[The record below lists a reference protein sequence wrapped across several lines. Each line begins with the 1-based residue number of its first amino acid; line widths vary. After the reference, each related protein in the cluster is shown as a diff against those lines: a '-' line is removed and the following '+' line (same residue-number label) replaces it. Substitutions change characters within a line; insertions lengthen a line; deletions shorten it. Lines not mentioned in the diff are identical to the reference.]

1 MSWRIA
7 NECAERRFGSAAR
20 KQIIMFLADKASD
33 DGSGIWCSKGTI
45 QRHTELGETTV
56 KRIISEFLRE
66 GILVETGRRP
76 CRNGYTVVYRIVIN
90 TIRMLEPTAEPDID
104 TGSTVDPV
112 QPEPGTGSTVDGV
125 GGPQWTPNHPQTIH
139 KPPTRASARDAAAAE
154 VGDIEAEKIL
164 AAYPEDKIRDRRT
177 SVRLIAAAV
186 KAGVEPDDLLQAVK
200 TYAKES
206 EGYTRSKVCFSDNW
220 FKMRRWE
227 KGLAQIQ
234 ADREKSREAAAK
246 GRASLA
252 EWIHERHPLC
262 RHITNRQIEDL
273 IASKLVTPE
282 QVRAAGLQA

>member
-45 QRHTELGETTV
+45 QRHTELSESTV
-56 KRIISEFLRE
+56 KRTIIDFLRE
-66 GILVETGRRP
+66 GILIETGRRQ
-76 CRNGYTVVYRIVIN
+76 CKNGYTVIYRIVLE
-90 TIRMLEPTAEPDID
+90 RVAALEPSAEPDIE
-104 TGSTVDPV
+104 TGVTVNPV
-112 QPEPGTGSTVDGV
+112 QPEPGTGSTVNGV
-125 GGPQWTPNHPQTIH
+125 RGSPWTPNHPKTIH
-139 KPPTRASARDAAAAE
+139 KPPTRRREAVAE
-154 VGDIEAEKIL
+154 VEDLEAEKIL
-164 AAYPEDKIRDRRT
+164 AAYPEDRVRDRRT
-177 SVRLIAAAV
+177 SLRLIAAAV
-186 KAGVEPDDLLQAVK
+186 KAGVEPDDLHQAVK
-200 TYAKES
+200 AYAKES

-227 KGLAQIQ
+227 KGLAQVH
-234 ADREKSREAAAK
+234 ADREKAREAEAK

>member
-45 QRHTELGETTV
+45 QRT
-56 KRIISEFLRE
+56 IIDFLRE
-66 GILVETGRRP
+66 GILIETGRRH
-76 CRNGYTVVYRIVIN
+76 CKNGYTVIYRIV
-90 TIRMLEPTAEPDID
+90 LERVAALDPTAEPDIE
-104 TGSTVDPV
+104 TGVTVNPV
-112 QPEPGTGSTVDGV
+112 QPEPGTGE
-125 GGPQWTPNHPQTIH
+125 
-139 KPPTRASARDAAAAE
+139 AAAE
-154 VGDIEAEKIL
+154 VEDFETEKIL
-164 AAYPEDKIRDRRT
+164 AAYPEDRIRDRRT
-177 SVRLIAAAV
+177 TLRLIAAAE
-186 KAGVEPDDLLQAVK
+186 KAGVEPDDLKQAIK
-200 TYAKES
+200 AYANES

-227 KGLAQIQ
+227 KGLAQVQ
-234 ADREKSREAAAK
+234 ADREKAREAEAK

-262 RHITNRQIEDL
+262 RHITNRQTEDL

-282 QVRAAGLQA
+282 QVCAAGLQS

>member
-45 QRHTELGETTV
+45 QRHTELSESTV
-56 KRIISEFLRE
+56 KRTIIDFLRE
-66 GILVETGRRP
+66 GILIETGRRH
-76 CRNGYTVVYRIVIN
+76 CKNGYTVIYRIV
-90 TIRMLEPTAEPDID
+90 LERVAALETTAEPDIE
-104 TGSTVDPV
+104 TGGTVNPV
-112 QPEPGTGSTVDGV
+112 QPEPGTGSTVNGV
-125 GGPQWTPNHPQTIH
+125 RGSRWTPNHPKTIH
-139 KPPTRASARDAAAAE
+139 KPPTRRREAAE
-154 VGDIEAEKIL
+154 EVEDLEAEKIL
-164 AAYPEDKIRDRRT
+164 AAYPEDRIRDRRT
-177 SVRLIAAAV
+177 SLRLIAAAL
-186 KAGVEPDDLLQAVK
+186 KAGVKLDDLKQAVK
-200 TYAKES
+200 AYAKES

-234 ADREKSREAAAK
+234 ADREKAREAEAK

>member
-45 QRHTELGETTV
+45 QRHTELSESTV
-56 KRIISEFLRE
+56 KRTIIDFLRE
-66 GILVETGRRP
+66 GILIETGRRQ
-76 CRNGYTVVYRIVIN
+76 CKNGYTVIYRIVLE
-90 TIRMLEPTAEPDID
+90 RVAALEPTAEPDIE
-104 TGSTVDPV
+104 TGVTVNPV
-112 QPEPGTGSTVDGV
+112 QPEPGTGSTVNGV
-125 GGPQWTPNHPQTIH
+125 RGSRWTPNHPKTIH
-139 KPPTRASARDAAAAE
+139 KPPTRRREAAE
-154 VGDIEAEKIL
+154 EVEDLEAEKIL
-164 AAYPEDKIRDRRT
+164 AAYPEDRIRDRRT
-177 SVRLIAAAV
+177 SLRLIAAAV
-186 KAGVEPDDLLQAVK
+186 KAGVEPDDLRQAVK
-200 TYAKES
+200 AYAKES

-234 ADREKSREAAAK
+234 ADREKAREAEAK

-262 RHITNRQIEDL
+262 RHITTRQIEDL

-282 QVRAAGLQA
+282 QVRAAGMQA

>member
-45 QRHTELGETTV
+45 QRHTELSESTV
-56 KRIISEFLRE
+56 KRTIIDFLRE
-66 GILVETGRRP
+66 GILIETGRRQ
-76 CRNGYTVVYRIVIN
+76 CKNGYTVIYRIVLD
-90 TIRMLEPTAEPDID
+90 RVAALEPTAEPDIM
-104 TGSTVDPV
+104 TGVTVNPV
-112 QPEPGTGSTVDGV
+112 QPEPGTGSTVNGV
-125 GGPQWTPNHPQTIH
+125 RGSRWTPNHPKTIL
-139 KPPTRASARDAAAAE
+139 KPPTRRREAAE
-154 VGDIEAEKIL
+154 EVEDLESEKIL
-164 AAYPEDKIRDRRT
+164 AAYPEDRIRDRRT
-177 SVRLIAAAV
+177 TLRLISAAV
-186 KAGVEPDDLLQAVK
+186 KAGVKPDDLQRAVK
-200 TYAKES
+200 AYAKES

-227 KGLAQIQ
+227 KGLAEIQ
-234 ADREKSREAAAK
+234 ADREKAREAEAK

>member
-45 QRHTELGETTV
+45 QRHTELSESTV
-56 KRIISEFLRE
+56 KRTIIDFLRE
-66 GILVETGRRP
+66 GILIETGRRH
-76 CRNGYTVVYRIVIN
+76 CKNGYTVIYRIVLE
-90 TIRMLEPTAEPDID
+90 RVAALEPTADPDIE
-104 TGSTVDPV
+104 TGVTVNPV
-112 QPEPGTGSTVDGV
+112 QPEPGTGSTVNGV
-125 GGPQWTPNHPQTIH
+125 RGSRWTPNHPKTIH
-139 KPPTRASARDAAAAE
+139 KPPTRKREAAE
-154 VGDIEAEKIL
+154 EVEDLEAEKIL
-164 AAYPEDKIRDRRT
+164 AAYPEDRIRDRRT
-177 SVRLIAAAV
+177 SLRLIAAAV
-186 KAGVEPDDLLQAVK
+186 KAGVKPDDLLQAVK
-200 TYAKES
+200 AYAKES

-227 KGLAQIQ
+227 KGLVQVQ
-234 ADREKSREAAAK
+234 ADREKAREAEAK

-262 RHITNRQIEDL
+262 RHITSRQIEDL

-282 QVRAAGLQA
+282 QVRAAGL

>member
-45 QRHTELGETTV
+45 QRHTELSESTV
-56 KRIISEFLRE
+56 KRTIIDFLRE
-66 GILVETGRRP
+66 GILIETGRRH
-76 CRNGYTVVYRIVIN
+76 CKNGYTVIYRIVLE
-90 TIRMLEPTAEPDID
+90 RVAALEPTAEPEIE
-104 TGSTVDPV
+104 TGVTVNPV
-112 QPEPGTGSTVDGV
+112 QPEPGTGSTVNGV
-125 GGPQWTPNHPQTIH
+125 RGSRWTPNHPKTIH
-139 KPPTRASARDAAAAE
+139 KPPTRKREAAE
-154 VGDIEAEKIL
+154 EDEDLEAEKIL
-164 AAYPEDKIRDRRT
+164 AAYPEDRIRDRRT
-177 SVRLIAAAV
+177 SLRLIAGAV
-186 KAGVEPDDLLQAVK
+186 KAGVVPDDLKQAVK
-200 TYAKES
+200 AYAKES
-206 EGYTRSKVCFSDNW
+206 EGFTRSKVCFSDNW

-234 ADREKSREAAAK
+234 ADREKAREAEAK
-246 GRASLA
+246 GRASLT

-262 RHITNRQIEDL
+262 RHITNRQVEDL

>member
-45 QRHTELGETTV
+45 QRT
-56 KRIISEFLRE
+56 IIDFLRE
-66 GILVETGRRP
+66 GILIETGRRH
-76 CRNGYTVVYRIVIN
+76 CKNGYTVIYRIV
-90 TIRMLEPTAEPDID
+90 LERVAALDSTAEPDIEA
-104 TGSTVDPV
+104 GVTVNPV
-112 QPEPGTGSTVDGV
+112 QPEPGTEATVNGVRGSR
-125 GGPQWTPNHPQTIH
+125 WTPNHPKTIH
-139 KPPTRASARDAAAAE
+139 KPPTRRREAAAE
-154 VGDIEAEKIL
+154 VEDFETEKIL
-164 AAYPEDKIRDRRT
+164 AAYPEDRIRDRRT
-177 SVRLIAAAV
+177 TLRLIAAAE
-186 KAGVEPDDLLQAVK
+186 KAGVEPDDLKQAIK
-200 TYAKES
+200 AYANES

-227 KGLAQIQ
+227 KGLAQVQ
-234 ADREKSREAAAK
+234 ADREKAREAEAK

-262 RHITNRQIEDL
+262 RHITNRQTEDL

-282 QVRAAGLQA
+282 QVCAAGLQS

>member
-45 QRHTELGETTV
+45 QRHTELSESTV
-56 KRIISEFLRE
+56 KRTIIDFLRE
-66 GILVETGRRP
+66 GILIETGRRH
-76 CRNGYTVVYRIVIN
+76 CKNGYTVIYRIVLE
-90 TIRMLEPTAEPDID
+90 RVAALEPTAEPDIE
-104 TGSTVDPV
+104 TGVTVNPV
-112 QPEPGTGSTVDGV
+112 QPEPGTGSTVNGV
-125 GGPQWTPNHPQTIH
+125 RGSRWTPNHPKTIH
-139 KPPTRASARDAAAAE
+139 KPPTRRREAAE
-154 VGDIEAEKIL
+154 EVEDLEAEKIL
-164 AAYPEDKIRDRRT
+164 AAYPEDRIRDRRT
-177 SVRLIAAAV
+177 SLRLIAAAV
-186 KAGVEPDDLLQAVK
+186 KAGVEPDDLKQAIK
-200 TYAKES
+200 AYAKES

-227 KGLAQIQ
+227 KGLAQLQ
-234 ADREKSREAAAK
+234 ADREKAREAEAK

-273 IASKLVTPE
+273 VATKLVTPE

>member
-45 QRHTELGETTV
+45 QRHTELSESTV
-56 KRIISEFLRE
+56 KRTIIDFLRE
-66 GILVETGRRP
+66 GILIETGRRQ
-76 CRNGYTVVYRIVIN
+76 CKNGYTVIYRIVLE
-90 TIRMLEPTAEPDID
+90 RVAALEPTAEPDID
-104 TGSTVDPV
+104 TGVTVNPV
-112 QPEPGTGSTVDGV
+112 QPEPGTGSTVNGV
-125 GGPQWTPNHPQTIH
+125 RGSRWTPNHPKTIH
-139 KPPTRASARDAAAAE
+139 KPPTRRREAAE
-154 VGDIEAEKIL
+154 EIENLEAEKIL
-164 AAYPEDKIRDRRT
+164 AAYPEDRIRGRRT
-177 SVRLIAAAV
+177 SLRLIAAAV
-186 KAGVEPDDLLQAVK
+186 KAGVKPDDLKQAVK
-200 TYAKES
+200 AYAKES

-220 FKMRRWE
+220 FKMRRLE

-234 ADREKSREAAAK
+234 ADRVKAREAEAK

>member
-45 QRHTELGETTV
+45 QRHTELSESTV
-56 KRIISEFLRE
+56 KRTIIDFLRE
-66 GILVETGRRP
+66 GILIETGRRH
-76 CRNGYTVVYRIVIN
+76 CKNGYTVIYRIV
-90 TIRMLEPTAEPDID
+90 LERVASMETTAEPDIL
-104 TGSTVDPV
+104 TGVTVNPV
-112 QPEPGTGSTVDGV
+112 QPEPGTGSTVAGV
-125 GGPQWTPNHPQTIH
+125 RGSRWTPNHPKTIH
-139 KPPTRASARDAAAAE
+139 KPPTRRREAAAE
-154 VGDIEAEKIL
+154 VEDLESEKIL
-164 AAYPEDKIRDRRT
+164 AAYPQDRIRDRRT
-177 SVRLIAAAV
+177 CLSQIAAALKAGIAADQLLQTV
-186 KAGVEPDDLLQAVK
+186 KA
-200 TYAKES
+200 YAKES
-206 EGYTRSKVCFSDNW
+206 EGYTRSKVCLSDNW

-234 ADREKSREAAAK
+234 ADRVKAREAEAK

-262 RHITNRQIEDL
+262 RHITNRQTEDL
-273 IASKLVTPE
+273 IALKLVTPE

>member
-45 QRHTELGETTV
+45 QRHTELSESTV
-56 KRIISEFLRE
+56 KRTIIDFLRE
-66 GILVETGRRP
+66 GILIETGRRH
-76 CRNGYTVVYRIVIN
+76 CKNGYTVIYRIVLE
-90 TIRMLEPTAEPDID
+90 RVAALEPTAEPDIE
-104 TGSTVDPV
+104 TGVTVNPV
-112 QPEPGTGSTVDGV
+112 QHEPGTGSTVNGV
-125 GGPQWTPNHPQTIH
+125 RGSRWTPNHPKTIH
-139 KPPTRASARDAAAAE
+139 KPPTRKREAAE
-154 VGDIEAEKIL
+154 EVEDLEAEKIL
-164 AAYPEDKIRDRRT
+164 APYPEDRIRDRRT
-177 SVRLIAAAV
+177 TLRLIAAAV

-200 TYAKES
+200 AYAKES

-227 KGLAQIQ
+227 KGLAQVQ
-234 ADREKSREAAAK
+234 ADREKAREAEAK

-273 IASKLVTPE
+273 IASQLVTPE
-282 QVRAAGLQA
+282 QVRAAGLQV

>member
-45 QRHTELGETTV
+45 QRHTELSESTV
-56 KRIISEFLRE
+56 KRTIIDFLRE
-66 GILVETGRRP
+66 GILIETGRRH
-76 CRNGYTVVYRIVIN
+76 CKNGYTVIYRIVLE
-90 TIRMLEPTAEPDID
+90 RVAALEPTAGPDIE
-104 TGSTVDPV
+104 TGVTVNPV
-112 QPEPGTGSTVDGV
+112 QPEPGTGSTVNEVRGSR
-125 GGPQWTPNHPQTIH
+125 WTPNHPKTIH
-139 KPPTRASARDAAAAE
+139 KPPTRRREAAE
-154 VGDIEAEKIL
+154 EVEDLEAEKIL
-164 AAYPEDKIRDRRT
+164 AAYPADRIRDRRT
-177 SVRLIAAAV
+177 SLRLIAAAV
-186 KAGVEPDDLLQAVK
+186 KAGVKPDDLKQAVK
-200 TYAKES
+200 AYAKES

-227 KGLAQIQ
+227 KGLAQVQ
-234 ADREKSREAAAK
+234 ADREKAREAEAK

>member
-45 QRHTELGETTV
+45 QRHTELSESTV
-56 KRIISEFLRE
+56 KRTIIDFLRE
-66 GILVETGRRP
+66 GILIETGRRQ
-76 CRNGYTVVYRIVIN
+76 CKNGYTVIYRIV
-90 TIRMLEPTAEPDID
+90 LERVAALDPTAEPDIE
-104 TGSTVDPV
+104 TGVTVNPV
-112 QPEPGTGSTVDGV
+112 QPEPGTGSTVNGV
-125 GGPQWTPNHPQTIH
+125 RGSRWTPNHPKTIH
-139 KPPTRASARDAAAAE
+139 KPPTRRREAAE
-154 VGDIEAEKIL
+154 EVEDIEAERIL
-164 AAYPEDKIRDRRT
+164 AAYPEDRIRDRRT
-177 SVRLIAAAV
+177 TLRLIAAAV
-186 KAGVEPDDLLQAVK
+186 KAGVERDDLKQAIK
-200 TYAKES
+200 AYAKES

-227 KGLAQIQ
+227 KGLAQVQ
-234 ADREKSREAAAK
+234 ADREKAREAEAK

>member
-45 QRHTELGETTV
+45 QRHTELSESTV
-56 KRIISEFLRE
+56 KRTIIDFLRE
-66 GILVETGRRP
+66 GILIETVRRH
-76 CRNGYTVVYRIVIN
+76 CKNGYTVIYRIVLE
-90 TIRMLEPTAEPDID
+90 RVAALEPSAEPDIE
-104 TGSTVDPV
+104 TGVTVNPV
-112 QPEPGTGSTVDGV
+112 QPEPGTGSTVNGV
-125 GGPQWTPNHPQTIH
+125 RGSRWTPNHPKTIH
-139 KPPTRASARDAAAAE
+139 KPPTRRREAAE
-154 VGDIEAEKIL
+154 EVEDLEAEKIL
-164 AAYPEDKIRDRRT
+164 AAYPGDRIRDRRT
-177 SVRLIAAAV
+177 SLRLIAAAL
-186 KAGVEPDDLLQAVK
+186 KAGVKLDDLKQAVK
-200 TYAKES
+200 AYAKES

-227 KGLAQIQ
+227 KGLGQIQ
-234 ADREKSREAAAK
+234 ADREKAREAEAK

>member
-45 QRHTELGETTV
+45 QRHTELSESTV
-56 KRIISEFLRE
+56 KRTIIDFLRE
-66 GILVETGRRP
+66 GILIETGRRH
-76 CRNGYTVVYRIVIN
+76 CKNGYTVIYRIVLE
-90 TIRMLEPTAEPDID
+90 RVAALEPTAEPDIE
-104 TGSTVDPV
+104 TGVTVNPV
-112 QPEPGTGSTVDGV
+112 QPEPGTGSTVNGV
-125 GGPQWTPNHPQTIH
+125 RGSRWTPNHPKTIH
-139 KPPTRASARDAAAAE
+139 KPPTRRREAAE
-154 VGDIEAEKIL
+154 EVEDLEAEKIL
-164 AAYPEDKIRDRRT
+164 AAFPEDRIRDRRT
-177 SVRLIAAAV
+177 SLLLIAAAV
-186 KAGVEPDDLLQAVK
+186 KAGVTPDDLLAAVK
-200 TYAKES
+200 AYAKES

-227 KGLAQIQ
+227 KGLVQIQ
-234 ADREKSREAAAK
+234 ADREKAREAKAK

-273 IASKLVTPE
+273 IASKMVTPE
-282 QVRAAGLQA
+282 QVRSAGLQT

>member
-45 QRHTELGETTV
+45 QRHTELSESTV
-56 KRIISEFLRE
+56 KRTIIDFLRE
-66 GILVETGRRP
+66 GILIETGRRH
-76 CRNGYTVVYRIVIN
+76 CKNGYTVIYRIV
-90 TIRMLEPTAEPDID
+90 LERVAALERTAEPDIE
-104 TGSTVDPV
+104 TGVTVNPV
-112 QPEPGTGSTVDGV
+112 QPEPGTGSTVNGV
-125 GGPQWTPNHPQTIH
+125 PGSRWTPNHPKTIH
-139 KPPTRASARDAAAAE
+139 KPPTRRREAAE
-154 VGDIEAEKIL
+154 EVEDLESEKIL
-164 AAYPEDKIRDRRT
+164 AAYPEDRIRDRRT
-177 SVRLIAAAV
+177 SLRLIAAAV
-186 KAGVEPDDLLQAVK
+186 KAGVKTDDLKQAVK
-200 TYAKES
+200 AYAKES

-227 KGLAQIQ
+227 KGLAQVQ
-234 ADREKSREAAAK
+234 ADREKAQEAEAK

-282 QVRAAGLQA
+282 QARAAGLQA

>member
-45 QRHTELGETTV
+45 QRT
-56 KRIISEFLRE
+56 IIDFLRE
-66 GILVETGRRP
+66 GILIETGRRH
-76 CRNGYTVVYRIVIN
+76 CKNGYTVIYRIV
-90 TIRMLEPTAEPDID
+90 LERVAALDSTAEPDIEA
-104 TGSTVDPV
+104 GVTVNPV
-112 QPEPGTGSTVDGV
+112 QPEPGTGSTVNGV
-125 GGPQWTPNHPQTIH
+125 RGSRWTPNHPKTIH
-139 KPPTRASARDAAAAE
+139 KPPTRRREAAAE
-154 VGDIEAEKIL
+154 VEDFETEKIL
-164 AAYPEDKIRDRRT
+164 AAYPEDRIRDRRT
-177 SVRLIAAAV
+177 TLRLIAAAE
-186 KAGVEPDDLLQAVK
+186 KAGVEPDDLKQAIK
-200 TYAKES
+200 AYANES

-227 KGLAQIQ
+227 KGLAQVQ
-234 ADREKSREAAAK
+234 ADREKAREAEAK

-262 RHITNRQIEDL
+262 RHITNRQTEDL

-282 QVRAAGLQA
+282 QVCAAGLQS